1 MTNESLQDNPFAA
14 PAELVHAVVTE
25 ATDDWYEVRG
35 QTVVCRSSLRLPT
48 YCLVTGEDCAGA
60 APLNFQLVHAPRFS
74 LRRAGTLFTVTLA
87 VVTWIIGCFVVG
99 GILSSRGAPTAVI
112 ICFAIAG
119 IGIPVA
125 AGILAYRSSSVQ
137 RLTVTAF
144 LSPGRRR
151 ARNWISALPLVV
163 IVPLMALDS
172 AGVLPRGLGGF
183 WFVPFVLMNAISQ
196 RLWLGGT
203 KLKMQPRDDGLYEI
217 IGFSQAFLVRL
228 QEHSA
233 MAGKVTS

>member
-1 MTNESLQDNPFAA
+1 MTDESLQENPFAA
-14 PAELVHAVVTE
+14 PAEVVHAVVTE
-25 ATDDWYEVRG
+25 ATDDWYEVHG
-35 QTVVCRSSLRLPT
+35 KKVICRSSLRLPM

-60 APLNFQLVHAPRFS
+60 APLNFQLVHAPHFS
-74 LRRAGTLFTVTLA
+74 LRRAATFFTVIL
-87 VVTWIIGCFVVG
+87 VVVAWIIGCFVVG
-99 GILSSRGAPTAVI
+99 GILSSRGAPTVVM

-125 AGILAYRSSSVQ
+125 TGVMAYRSSSVQ

-151 ARNWISALPLVV
+151 VRNWISALPLVV

-183 WFVPFVLMNAISQ
+183 WFVPFLLMNAISQ

-203 KLKMQPRDDGLYEI
+203 KLKMQPRDDGLHEI